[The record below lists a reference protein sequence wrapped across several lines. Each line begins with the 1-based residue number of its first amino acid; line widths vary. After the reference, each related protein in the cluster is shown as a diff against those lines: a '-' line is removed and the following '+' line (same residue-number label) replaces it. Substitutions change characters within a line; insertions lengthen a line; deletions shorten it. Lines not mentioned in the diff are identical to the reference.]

1 MDSRWFVWPIGND
14 KTDKTFVAPVRM
26 HLKPL

>member
-1 MDSRWFVWPIGND
+1 MDSKWFVWPIGND
-14 KTDKTFVAPVRM
+14 QKDKTFVAPVRM